1 MRASRLLGAGLTML
15 LVACARPQTPPAASG
30 APATSTLAFVD
41 VAVVPMDSERVL
53 AHQVVLV
60 AGDRIAAWGPLGTL
74 ELPATARRIDAR
86 GKYLLPGLVDMH
98 VHVDEPSDF
107 ALYLYKGFTTVR
119 NMEGAPYHLRWR
131 EEIAAGRMLAPT
143 LLTTGPFT
151 NQPGIQTPEDA
162 RRAVL
167 EQKAAGYDEI
177 KVHGS
182 LQRDA
187 YDALTATA
195 RQVRMRVVGHAPRN
209 LPFSAPLED
218 GQAELAH
225 VEELIYTYFHYDVS
239 EAAAAHIPDVV
250 ADIRRAGMT
259 VTPTLVT
266 YDRIVRQVADLD
278 GLLADPATRYVRPY
292 ELATWQR
299 ENNRY
304 LRNSGPGRLETL
316 AARFRFQQ
324 RLVLA
329 LHAAGVRLMLG
340 SDAVGPVWIPGW
352 AGHEEL
358 VNFVG
363 LGMTPYEALSTATR
377 NPAAYWGQPKEFGL
391 IAAGARADLLL
402 LDANPLA
409 DVRNTERIAGV
420 MVRGRWLP
428 RADLEQRLAAV
439 ARANEDE
446 RAQVRA
452 ITGRGLAAA
461 AEHRCAHRGKPL
473 ESDAQKLLDLYVL
486 TALARMIDEQ
496 GLDAAR
502 ALADTTLARCP
513 GAVLLS
519 EPKINAA
526 ADRLLA
532 AGRRAEAIRVLEFN
546 ASSFPHSFLAP
557 YWLAE
562 AYLAAGDTAKAIA
575 GYQRSLAI
583 DPGMEDAKER
593 LRQLGRYSP

>member
-1 MRASRLLGAGLTML
+1 M
-15 LVACARPQTPPAASG
+15 QG
-30 APATSTLAFVD
+30 APF
-41 VAVVPMDSERVL
+41 
-53 AHQVVLV
+53 
-60 AGDRIAAWGPLGTL
+60 
-74 ELPATARRIDAR
+74 
-86 GKYLLPGLVDMH
+86 
-98 VHVDEPSDF
+98 
-107 ALYLYKGFTTVR
+107 
-119 NMEGAPYHLRWR
+119 HLQWR
-131 EEIAAGRMLAPT
+131 QDIAAGKMLGPT
-143 LLTTGPFT
+143 LFTTGPFT

-182 LQRDA
+182 VRRDA

-195 RQVRMRVVGHAPRN
+195 RQVGMRVVGHAPRN
-209 LPFSAPLED
+209 LPFSALLEN

-225 VEELIYTYFHYDVS
+225 VEELIYSTFHYDVG
-239 EAAAAHIPDVV
+239 EASAARIPAVV
-250 ADIRRAGMT
+250 DDIRRAGLT

-278 GLLADPATRYVRPY
+278 ALLADPATRYVRPY

-304 LRNSGPGRLETL
+304 LRDSGPDRLERIR
-316 AARFRFQQ
+316 AHFRFQI
-324 RLVLA
+324 RLVQA

-363 LGMTPYEALSTATR
+363 LGMTPYEALLTATR
-377 NPAAYWGQPKEFGL
+377 NPAAYWEQPEEFGV

-428 RADLEQRLAAV
+428 LADLEQRLAAV
-439 ARANEDE
+439 ARANEQE
-446 RAQVRA
+446 STQVGA
-452 ITGRGLAAA
+452 IIGQGLAVAA
-461 AEHRCAHRGKPL
+461 QYRCAHRGDPL
-473 ESDAQKLLDLYVL
+473 ENDAQKLLDLYVVN
-486 TALARMIDEQ
+486 TFAGMIDKQ
-496 GLDAAR
+496 GLDEAR
-502 ALADTTLARCP
+502 ALLDSTVARCP
-513 GAVLLS
+513 DAVLLS

-532 AGRRAEAIRVLEFN
+532 AGRGAEAIRVLEFN
-546 ASSFPHSFLAP
+546 ASRFPQSFLAP

-562 AYLAAGDTAKAIA
+562 ACLAAGYTSKAIA
-575 GYQRSLAI
+575 AYQRSVANDPAMQDAI
-583 DPGMEDAKER
+583 DR
-593 LRQLGRYSP
+593 LRQLGAPLEPPPPGGRSGRSWE